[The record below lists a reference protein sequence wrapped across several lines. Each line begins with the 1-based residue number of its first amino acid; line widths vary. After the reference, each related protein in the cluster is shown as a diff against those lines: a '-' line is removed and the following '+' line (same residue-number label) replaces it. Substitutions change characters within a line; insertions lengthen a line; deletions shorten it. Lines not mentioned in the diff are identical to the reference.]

1 MKILITGCA
10 GFIGSH
16 LAEALLKQGHSI
28 IGIDALNSFYNPDLK
43 WNNVKPL
50 FEYHTKFFFIHENI
64 TNVNF
69 EQLDFDAVVHL
80 AATPGVR
87 GSIANPVDT
96 FRNNVNATISLLEK
110 ISKKCD
116 KFIFA
121 SSSSVYGN
129 NKTPFSIEDEV
140 NHPISQYAASK
151 KSGELICYTYH
162 DLYKLNVCCLRFF
175 TVYGPRQRP
184 DLAISKFIKSI
195 YKEEEIQIFGD
206 GQTSRDYTY
215 IDDIVNGIITA
226 IDKCKGY
233 SIFNLGNDS
242 PTKLIDLVNMIS
254 EVVGKKPILKFS
266 SMQLGD
272 VNSTWADISHTKSAL
287 GFEPKIKLIDGLHR
301 QFDWFK
307 NNYSLL

>member
-16 LAEALLKQGHSI
+16 LAETLLKQGHTV
-28 IGIDALNSFYNPDLK
+28 IGIDSLNNFYDSKLK
-43 WNNVKPL
+43 WNNVRPL
-50 FEYHTKFFFIHENI
+50 FEYRTKFFFIHENI
-64 TNVNF
+64 LNVNF
-69 EQLDFDAVVHL
+69 EQLDFEVVIHL

-87 GSIANPVDT
+87 GSILNPIHT
-96 FRNNVNATISLLEK
+96 FKNNVNTTIALLEK
-110 ISKKCD
+110 ISKKCK

-129 NKTPFSIEDEV
+129 NKVPFSIEDEV

-151 KSGELICYTYH
+151 KAGELICYTYH
-162 DLYKLNVCCLRFF
+162 NLYNLNVCCLRFF

-195 YKEEEIQIFGD
+195 YKEEEIEIFGD

-215 IDDIVNGIITA
+215 IDDIVDGIIA
-226 IDKCKGY
+226 AVDKCENY
-233 SIFNLGNDS
+233 SIYNLGNDS
-242 PTKLIDLVNMIS
+242 PTKLLDLVNTIS
-254 EVVGKKPILKFS
+254 KVIDKKPILKFS
-266 SMQLGD
+266 QIQPGD

-287 GFEPKIKLIDGLHR
+287 AFEPKIKLIDGLRR

-307 NNYSLL
+307 DNYSLL